1 MGFFGSKKKSAD
13 DASGAFAYGLQADDD
28 DLPVATLVTEVPQG
42 GASAPPPPPSTNP
55 YSKPS
60 APPDPM
66 MKKSQQPTVAAMNTI
81 PSVFL
86 TRNPTQ
92 MDACPCC
99 QANARTRVVTAP
111 SIVTWAVVVLL
122 VFVFWPLCWLPLVMT
137 KTKQSDHYCTSCNM
151 KVGTIGACTD
161 CCTQSKW

>member
-1 MGFFGSKKKSAD
+1 MGFFSSKKKAPD
-13 DASGAFAYGLQADDD
+13 DASGDFVYGLQADDD
-28 DLPVATLVTEVPQG
+28 NLPVATLVTEVPQG
-42 GASAPPPPPSTNP
+42 GPSAPPPPPSTNP

-60 APPDPM
+60 APPDS
-66 MKKSQQPTVAAMNTI
+66 MKKNQQPTVAAMNTI

-122 VFVFWPLCWLPLVMT
+122 VFIFWPLCWLPLVMT